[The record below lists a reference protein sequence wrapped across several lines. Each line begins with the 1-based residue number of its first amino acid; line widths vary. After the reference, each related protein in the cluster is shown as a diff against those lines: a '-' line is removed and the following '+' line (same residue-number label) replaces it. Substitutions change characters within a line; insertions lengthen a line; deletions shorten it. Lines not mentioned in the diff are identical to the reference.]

1 MGYPRSAFRA
11 LATFANADAVGYE
24 TLIRAATKRT
34 ITKPWPKYRELS
46 PSVRPFCGTN
56 SWDRF
61 LLALT
66 VIMLVAALVV
76 WLG

>member
-1 MGYPRSAFRA
+1 MGYA
-11 LATFANADAVGYE
+11 
-24 TLIRAATKRT
+24 TLIRAATERT
-34 ITKPWPKYRELS
+34 ATEPWPKYRELS
-46 PSVRPFCGTN
+46 PSVRPFCGMN
-56 SWDRF
+56 SWDRL